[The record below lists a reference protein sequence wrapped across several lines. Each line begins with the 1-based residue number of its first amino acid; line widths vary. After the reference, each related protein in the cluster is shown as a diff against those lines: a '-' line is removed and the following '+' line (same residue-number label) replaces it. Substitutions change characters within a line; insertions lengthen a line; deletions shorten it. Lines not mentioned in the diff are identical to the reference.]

1 MDLWIGVTS
10 GVDAQMLC
18 ADIMKTAK
26 ALGLTIPQSLL
37 VRTDQIIQC
46 AGARL
51 LATGRG
57 ESSGPKR
64 REIDRQVAE
73 RRQRGWLIRYANYE
87 PVFSFG

>member
-1 MDLWIGVTS
+1 MARPEPMDPGIGVTS
-10 GVDAQMLC
+10 GVDAQSM
-18 ADIMKTAK
+18 
-26 ALGLTIPQSLL
+26 L
-37 VRTDQIIQC
+37 VRTEQIIQC

-51 LATGRG
+51 LAPGRG

-73 RRQRGWLIRYANYE
+73 RRQRGWLVRHANYE